1 MTLLLTRSQVAELLD
16 YETCIAAVEDAFR
29 QDTPPAGILGGH
41 GFHIKTAKLGNY
53 YASKVNGNFPGNKDL
68 PTIQGVLS
76 LHDATN
82 GRVLAIMDS
91 MEITTRRTAA
101 ASVVAAKYLAR
112 SDAKT
117 MIIIGFG
124 NQGRAHAEAF
134 KRDFVAYDIGERPD
148 ILPPAD
154 IIVTCTTSRTPVLHR
169 RDVRPGTFIAA
180 VGADSDT
187 KHEIAPDLLAGSK
200 VVADVVSQC
209 KAIGDL
215 HHAPDIKPYAE
226 LREVVTGSKPGR
238 TSPDEI
244 TIFDSTG
251 TALED
256 VAAAAIVYERAMERS
271 LGLDISLGS

>member
-1 MTLLLTRSQVAELLD
+1 
-16 YETCIAAVEDAFR
+16 
-29 QDTPPAGILGGH
+29 
-41 GFHIKTAKLGNY
+41 
-53 YASKVNGNFPGNKDL
+53 
-68 PTIQGVLS
+68 
-76 LHDATN
+76 
-82 GRVLAIMDS
+82 
-91 MEITTRRTAA
+91 
-101 ASVVAAKYLAR
+101 
-112 SDAKT
+112 

-134 KRDFVAYDIGERPD
+134 RRDFVAYDIGERPD

-209 KAIGDL
+209 EAIGDL

-256 VAAAAIVYERAMERS
+256 VAAAAIVYERAMERG